1 VGRKI
6 QFLPVFQYRR
16 EILRAIWSNTNPN
29 ATSYRLTNSDCN
41 RHVYA
46 DTHSHSYVHSN
57 CHGHAYSNAYLTSDC
72 YVLSAAC
79 SNAEVSSNPTAAS
92 DSAVRRNPL
101 RRSKLDGRGSA

>member
-6 QFLPVFQYRR
+6 QFLSVFQYRR
-16 EILRAIWSNTNPN
+16 EILRAIWSDTNPN

-46 DTHSHSYVHSN
+46 DTYSHSYVYSN

-72 YVLSAAC
+72 YALSAAC

-92 DSAVRRNPL
+92 DSAVRRNH
-101 RRSKLDGRGSA
+101 